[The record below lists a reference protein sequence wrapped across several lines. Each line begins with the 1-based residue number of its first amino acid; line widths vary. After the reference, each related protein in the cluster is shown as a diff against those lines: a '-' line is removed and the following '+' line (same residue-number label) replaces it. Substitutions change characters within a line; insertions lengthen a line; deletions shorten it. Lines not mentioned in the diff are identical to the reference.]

1 MNKVKYLLTYRY
13 AEIIHDLTVE
23 FTRKYT
29 LRSLSNL
36 GNLRPDYR
44 TADQMNQ
51 AARSGKQNIIEGVGQ
66 SKTSQKGLI
75 KLLGVANASF
85 EELLADYEDFLRQNN
100 LSIYPKDDPRVTKF
114 RQLAYRLSILSN
126 LSDLG
131 EFKEKPKLFGN
142 PEDDA
147 NFLLTLCHQVTFLLD
162 RQIKAVEAKFIKE
175 GGYSEALFKK
185 RIEFRKMQKFRN
197 ILDSK

>member
-29 LRSLSNL
+29 LSHLSNL
-36 GNLRPDYR
+36 GVLRPDYR

-100 LSIYPKDDPRVTKF
+100 LNIYPKSDPRVTNF
-114 RQLAYRLSILSN
+114 RKLAYRLSALSN

-131 EFKEKPKLFGN
+131 EFKEKPKLLGN
-142 PEDDA
+142 PQDDA
-147 NFLLTLCHQVTFLLD
+147 NFLLTLCHQETYLLD
-162 RQIKAVEAKFIKE
+162 RQIKAAEEQFIKE
-175 GGYSEALFKK
+175 GGYTETLARK
-185 RIEFRKMQKFRN
+185 RIEFRK
-197 ILDSK
+197 SS